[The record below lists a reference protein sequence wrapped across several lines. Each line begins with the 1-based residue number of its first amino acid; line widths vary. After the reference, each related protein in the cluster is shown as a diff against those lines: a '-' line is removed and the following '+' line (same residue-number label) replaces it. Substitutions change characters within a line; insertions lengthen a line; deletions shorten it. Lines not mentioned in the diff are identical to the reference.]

1 MVLLAVFSML
11 KIMLMKV
18 CPLSQQ
24 SISKME
30 DYLYLRMVFLKYPK
44 MITTD

>member
-1 MVLLAVFSML
+1 MVLLAAFSIQ

-30 DYLYLRMVFLKYPK
+30 AYLYLRMVFHKFPK
-44 MITTD
+44 MIIAD